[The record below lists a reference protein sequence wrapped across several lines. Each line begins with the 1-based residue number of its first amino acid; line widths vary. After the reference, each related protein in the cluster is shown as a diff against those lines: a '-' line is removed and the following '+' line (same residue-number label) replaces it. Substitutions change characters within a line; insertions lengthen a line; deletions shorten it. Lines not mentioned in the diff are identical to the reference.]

1 MGLKQQHEYTIL
13 QLRHQLAGLQQH
25 QSSSSSSSSSS
36 KNPGNNNNTMTAE
49 KEIDRLAG
57 VKVELERSCN
67 QLKHHRDTL
76 ANEIDNKVQQAQAGL
91 EG

>member
-1 MGLKQQHEYTIL
+1 
-13 QLRHQLAGLQQH
+13 
-25 QSSSSSSSSSS
+25 
-36 KNPGNNNNTMTAE
+36 MTAE